1 MKFLKNLFRCLVL
14 IGNGLFLTSCAV
26 KNPPTTVD
34 NVNLNKYMGKWYE
47 IASFPNSFQKNCK
60 CTNAN
65 YEFVGNKVKVVNK
78 CRRKSVSAKWDIAT
92 GHAKVV
98 PNTGNSK
105 LKVTFFWPFYGDYWI
120 LYLTKNYS
128 EVLVGNPS
136 RKYLWILS
144 REKSIS
150 KKDYDFLVNIAK
162 EKGFDVSK
170 LKKTTQ
176 C

>member
-1 MKFLKNLFRCLVL
+1 M
-14 IGNGLFLTSCAV
+14 
-26 KNPPTTVD
+26 D
-34 NVNLNKYMGKWYE
+34 LNKYMGKWYE

-65 YEFVGNKVKVVNK
+65 YEIDGDKVKVLNK
-78 CRRKSVSAKWDIAT
+78 CRRHSVDAKWDSAS
-92 GHAKVV
+92 GFAKVV

-120 LYLTKNYS
+120 LHLTKDSKNNYK
-128 EVLVGNPS
+128 EVLVGSPN
-136 RKYLWILS
+136 RKYLWILA
-144 REKSIS
+144 RDKSIS
-150 KKDYDFLVNIAK
+150 KKSYDSLVSIAK